1 MNDPQHP
8 IKTSSVSISGMHLH
22 YFLHETDLQSQNRKS
37 YSIQIRKESFHD
49 REEAWAYDITS
60 LHSRAVEIFR
70 LIVGGTV
77 TPCTLTDILEDL
89 L

>member
-8 IKTSSVSISGMHLH
+8 IKTSSVSICGMHLH
-22 YFLHETDLQSQNRKS
+22 YFLYETELPSQNRKS
-37 YSIQIRKESFHD
+37 YSIQIRKESFD
-49 REEAWAYDITS
+49 DSEEAWAYDITS
-60 LHSRAVEIFR
+60 LHPRAVEIYR
-70 LIVGGTV
+70 LIVSGTV